1 MKNVIPSVYNSDTI
15 YLYSFVLQLHS
26 THLVAG
32 TRPKC
37 EEAFHV
43 QLSNLRNC
51 VTSSS
56 SVQYLLP
63 DSLLEILLVHCI
75 L

>member
-1 MKNVIPSVYNSDTI
+1 MKNVIPSVYILDTI
-15 YLYSFVLQLHS
+15 YLNSFVLQLHS

-43 QLSNLRNC
+43 QLSDLRNC
-51 VTSSS
+51 VTLSS
-56 SVQYLLP
+56 SVKYYVYIVYY
-63 DSLLEILLVHCI
+63 SL
-75 L
+75 